1 MTKVLQIMTKI
12 RETKYEIEMM
22 SCDDMKGE
30 LVEAKVRILGELGS
44 GSKIDGNIE
53 KELNLKYH

>member
-1 MTKVLQIMTKI
+1 
-12 RETKYEIEMM
+12 
-22 SCDDMKGE
+22 MKGE

-53 KELNLKYH
+53 KENFELEISLNY